1 MTRSGEPTGP
11 SPSPRRLM
19 IDPIAPDADQLKEVA
34 AVLAAGGVVAYPT
47 DTLYGL
53 AVDPRNAAAV
63 RRLFQ
68 VKGRSAEAAIP
79 LIGAHVDQVEVQV
92 GHLTEVARRL
102 AAKFWP
108 GPLSLVVD
116 ARASLAADVIS
127 RDGSVA
133 VRVPGLEVARAIAAV
148 AGHPITATSAN
159 PSGLPA
165 SATAEAVIACLGG
178 AVDLVVDG
186 GPTIGG
192 PPSTI
197 VRVHGAEVTLVR
209 AGAIAWERVLE
220 LLQ

>member
-1 MTRSGEPTGP
+1 MTRNGEPAAP
-11 SPSPRRLM
+11 SRGPRRL
-19 IDPIAPDADQLKEVA
+19 IVDPAAPDVDLLKEVA
-34 AVLAAGGVVAYPT
+34 AVLAGGGIVAYPT

-68 VKGRSAEAAIP
+68 VKGRSAGSAIP
-79 LIGAHVDQVEVQV
+79 LIGAHLTQVEAQV
-92 GHLTEVARRL
+92 GHLTELDRRL
-102 AAKFWP
+102 AATFWP

-116 ARASLAADVIS
+116 ARPSLAAGVIS

-133 VRVPGLEVARAIAAV
+133 VRVPALEVARAIAAV